1 MTIYVVLMFLSILVG
16 MAISVKAF
24 GTGGKRAKVFEDI
37 YFSVEDVEDI
47 GIVYTK
53 SGDYSAL
60 MEIENPVQKYSADT
74 DSYYDYQQ
82 LFTKICQSLG
92 EGYILQKQD
101 VFIRKRFDSSALING
116 QSLSTLQQSYFR
128 YFHGRE
134 YTEVKTVL
142 IITQENRKSRLFSY
156 DAKKWREFLDKLNKV
171 RDQFHAEK
179 LHVRFLNGAEC
190 QDYVDRYFA
199 MNFRDAHYSMT
210 NFKVDDEDILIGDF
224 NCEQSLI
231 LQYYMLI
238 SKYCIDLMINSI
250 IETLYLLI
258 ITFLSDMPGMK
269 CKQYKKI
276 NEYFDPDI
284 DFGIKQYVADYQAVY
299 LTLDIE
305 TSLMWQSGI
314 VAKWRLNENRTRLC
328 YAEREPLR

>member
-37 YFSVEDVEDI
+37 YFSVEDVEGI

-101 VFIRKRFDSSALING
+101 VFIRKRFDSSPLING
-116 QSLSTLQQSYFR
+116 QVISTLQHSYFR

-142 IITQENRKSRLFSY
+142 IITQENRESR
-156 DAKKWREFLDKLNKV
+156 RCPP
-171 RDQFHAEK
+171 RD
-179 LHVRFLNGAEC
+179 
-190 QDYVDRYFA
+190 
-199 MNFRDAHYSMT
+199 
-210 NFKVDDEDILIGDF
+210 
-224 NCEQSLI
+224 
-231 LQYYMLI
+231 
-238 SKYCIDLMINSI
+238 
-250 IETLYLLI
+250 
-258 ITFLSDMPGMK
+258 
-269 CKQYKKI
+269 
-276 NEYFDPDI
+276 
-284 DFGIKQYVADYQAVY
+284 
-299 LTLDIE
+299 
-305 TSLMWQSGI
+305 
-314 VAKWRLNENRTRLC
+314 TR
-328 YAEREPLR
+328 

>member
-37 YFSVEDVEDI
+37 YFSVEDVEGI

-101 VFIRKRFDSSALING
+101 VFIRKRFDSSPLING
-116 QSLSTLQQSYFR
+116 QNLSTLQQSYFR

-210 NFKVDDEDILIGDF
+210 NFKVDGEDILMGDF

-238 SKYCIDLMINSI
+238 SKYRVDLIINSI

-258 ITFLSDMPGMK
+258 ITFLSDMPRMK
-269 CKQYKKI
+269 CKQYKK
-276 NEYFDPDI
+276 
-284 DFGIKQYVADYQAVY
+284 
-299 LTLDIE
+299 
-305 TSLMWQSGI
+305 
-314 VAKWRLNENRTRLC
+314 
-328 YAEREPLR
+328 